1 MLCNQKVRKLDSNPF
16 STVRDWLSF
25 CRNYSLTIGGK
36 RMKLK
41 AILFSLL
48 VGSFVFMMTPDIQ
61 SGFTPKCGIEQAYA
75 MGRWWP
81 PQPPPPGHRPPPPPP
96 GHGGRPRP
104 DPTPVPEPSGII
116 LLGIGLAAVG
126 GYYAFRSRKK

>member
-1 MLCNQKVRKLDSNPF
+1 
-16 STVRDWLSF
+16 
-25 CRNYSLTIGGK
+25 
-36 RMKLK
+36 MKLK

-81 PQPPPPGHRPPPPPP
+81 PQPPRPRHR
-96 GHGGRPRP
+96 GRPRP

>member
-1 MLCNQKVRKLDSNPF
+1 
-16 STVRDWLSF
+16 
-25 CRNYSLTIGGK
+25 
-36 RMKLK
+36 MKMK

-61 SGFTPKCGIEQAYA
+61 FGFTPKCGIEQAYA
-75 MGRWWP
+75 MGR
-81 PQPPPPGHRPPPPPP
+81 RPPPPPP
-96 GHGGRPRP
+96 PGPSP

-126 GYYAFRSRKK
+126 GYYAFKSRKK